1 MRRRFSLVKK
11 QGGSIASVCAFFIMI
26 SAILL
31 TNSAHVYAEGT
42 DGGTNKIA
50 FENYE
55 EIEISYPT
63 GDLFIPDVTEK
74 RVDGIEISEEE
85 YQKLS
90 RNSPKRRL
98 KNAAFNTNDY
108 YYNQLTDADKQYYNG
123 LLQVA
128 QENRGSVKELTLDNA
143 NTYGVKIY
151 EGTTALE
158 EPDWYTLY
166 ASLEFDHPEELESI
180 VYEPDIVHFD
190 SFKNKK
196 RVYTYYAYYKTAS
209 NYTGKEIAQMEKDLQ
224 TACDSFYNGLSLTG
238 NDVDKE
244 LTIHDALIYAFKYND
259 KALNNGSHVA
269 HTAYG
274 AFVEKEPVCDG
285 YAKAFKMLMNKAGI
299 ECHVVGGLGNSGGH
313 AWNIVKLGSDYYEVD
328 VTWDDCDEYKD
339 YTYGY
344 MLMHD
349 YFNRTTE
356 DFESH
361 KREIPGFADS
371 TSRHIRNEKYL
382 GYTKPAVAYGTENSY
397 SNYKKVYLITLNG
410 VEEGV
415 SEELKI
421 GIAATYEGKIKEWPI
436 DAYIEGYSLDGWY
449 TEKDCE
455 KQFTPDTIITGP
467 TTIYARCI
475 KLDLITVTFEE
486 NGGICYIGGT
496 TINRGECIDELPDA
510 ELYGYDFLGWF
521 DAEEGGNKVTEETVF
536 TEDITLYAHWSPISS
551 TIHFCDNEGGTGDK
565 EATVYYGGTYED
577 ALKIAGTPSR
587 EGYTFLG
594 WFTEFYDEEVTADM
608 SVYNTMDHYAFAK
621 WKINEYT
628 VTFDADG
635 GKFSK
640 DNQSYETS
648 YEYGTE
654 IDLAN
659 IEAPTR
665 DGYTFKGWSNSKNGT
680 ILGTTYKV
688 TKCDTLYAVWE
699 KIAEQVQSEE
709 QPAQDNPQES
719 VKPDNNQQNNG
730 NATVNQEPEQPK
742 DELPPDGKIE
752 SDGDTY
758 EVTASGEATVA
769 RTNNTKVKSVSIG
782 NEVSYGTKSYKV
794 TQISKNAYKNCKKLK
809 SVKLGANIEKIGAN
823 AFRGCKNLKKITI
836 RANNLKTVGKGSFKG
851 IKDDAKFTVICRDKK
866 LYEKVVKKLK
876 KAGAK
881 NGKFK
886 YKKG

>member
-11 QGGSIASVCAFFIMI
+11 QGGRKVSVCAFFMML
-26 SAILL
+26 SAVLF

-42 DGGTNKIA
+42 GEGTNKTA
-50 FENYE
+50 SENYE
-55 EIEISYPT
+55 EIEVSYPT

-98 KNAAFNTNDY
+98 KNAAFSTNDY
-108 YYNQLTDADKQYYNG
+108 YYSQLVGDDKKYYNG
-123 LLQVA
+123 LLQAA
-128 QENRGSVKELTLDNA
+128 QENKGAVDELTSDNA
-143 NTYGVKIY
+143 NKYGVMIY
-151 EGTTALE
+151 EGTTKLKD
-158 EPDWYTLY
+158 PDWYSLW

-299 ECHVVGGLGNSGGH
+299 ECHVVGGLGNGGGH
-313 AWNIVKLGSDYYEVD
+313 AWNIVKIGNDYYEVD

-339 YTYGY
+339 HTYGY

-382 GYTKPAVAYGTENSY
+382 GYTKPAVAYGTELSY
-397 SNYKKVYLITLNG
+397 SNYKKVYLVTFDG
-410 VEEGV
+410 VEEGAYFY
-415 SEELKI
+415 LPYKRT
-421 GIAATYEGKIKEWPI
+421 ATYEGKIKEMPT
-436 DAYIEGYSLDGWY
+436 YVSLEGSTFDGWY
-449 TEKDCE
+449 TEKDGGTE
-455 KQFTPDTIITGP
+455 ITEDTIITKK
-467 TTIYARCI
+467 TTAYAHWT
-475 KLDLITVTFEE
+475 KDDYITITFEE
-486 NGGICYIGGT
+486 NGGICYVGAIGL
-496 TINRGECIDELPDA
+496 NRGENIGELPDA

-551 TIHFCDNEGGTGDK
+551 TIHFYDNEGKTGDK
-565 EATVYYGGTYED
+565 EATVYYGGAYAD

-608 SVYNTMDHYAFAK
+608 TVDMIYDHNAFAK
-621 WKINEYT
+621 WKINDYT
-628 VTFDADG
+628 VAFDADG

-688 TKCDTLYAVWE
+688 TKGDTLYAVWE

-709 QPAQDNPQES
+709 QPAQDDPQEN
-719 VKPDNNQQNNG
+719 VKPENNQQNNE
-730 NATVNQEPEQPK
+730 NTIVNQEPEQPK

-758 EVTASGEATVA
+758 EITASGEATVA